1 MRCTRLVTLA
11 LFLPLLSAPATAHEV
26 LHEVEDSQ
34 SVVVHLF
41 YADGTPF
48 SYESCEARFANE
60 DVPYVV
66 GFTDANGRF
75 AFVPDRA
82 GTWRIQATSEDGHGA
97 EITLE
102 VDASLAAVSRGGS
115 VADRFLR
122 ILAGVGLLL
131 GIFGVLSLTRRRRER

>member
-1 MRCTRLVTLA
+1 MRFACLIPLA
-11 LFLPLLSAPATAHEV
+11 LLLHASAAAHEV
-26 LHEVEDSQ
+26 LHEVEDSKA
-34 SVVVHLF
+34 VVVRF
-41 YADGTPF
+41 SYADGTPF
-48 SYESCEARFANE
+48 TYESCEARYDKE
-60 DVPYVV
+60 DVPYLA

-82 GTWRIQATSEDGHGA
+82 GTWRIQAISGDGHGT

-102 VDASLAAVSRGGS
+102 VDASLAAVLVGGS

-131 GIFGVLSLTRRRRER
+131 GVFGVLSLTRRRRGQ